1 MFLLIE
7 MLDTILHGIILFS
20 IYICLQLSK
29 KEYYRLKK
37 KAKQKKHRKIKTE
50 KKKKKNPL
58 VVVNQYNNP
67 LPGAYSFTRIIR
79 NK

>member
-1 MFLLIE
+1 MP
-7 MLDTILHGIILFS
+7 S
-20 IYICLQLSK
+20 ISK

-37 KAKQKKHRKIKTE
+37 KAKQKKLRKIKTE

-58 VVVNQYNNP
+58 VVVNQYNQ
-67 LPGAYSFTRIIR
+67 SD